1 MNKYRNIL
9 IIFWI
14 AFFAVTCKS
23 TIQKNNPANQWVG
36 TWYTSQ
42 QLVEPHNLPPEPG
55 LSHNT
60 LRQIVRVSIG
70 GETVRLKLANSFTS
84 EPVEI
89 KEISIAASIS
99 EDKVDVNSLKLLEFE
114 GEKST
119 IIPAYGEVYSD
130 PVAYDLVA
138 GSLLAITIHFGEV
151 ASDITGHPGSRT
163 TSYLTLYNQAASPD
177 FEDPIT
183 TDHWY
188 MINGVEVYVPADYAA
203 IAVLGNSITDGRGS
217 GTNKQNRWTDI
228 LSERLLKNEETK
240 NIAVLNMGI
249 GGNCVLRGGL
259 GPTALERF
267 EKDILLQPNLRWLI
281 ILEGIN
287 DIGSAQSEED
297 AEQVAIDLIDAYR
310 QMIKEA
316 HSKGI
321 LVYGATILPFSQS
334 FYDAPFRQSVRD
346 KVNEWIRNST
356 QFDAVIDFDK
366 MMQDEENNAQIQAD
380 MHDGDFLHP
389 NEGGYRRMGE
399 RIDLNLFR

>member
-1 MNKYRNIL
+1 MNKYSNIL
-9 IIFWI
+9 IIFLG
-14 AFFAVTCKS
+14 ALFAVAYKS
-23 TIQKNNPANQWVG
+23 VVEKNDSANQWVG

-55 LSHNT
+55 LSNNT
-60 LRQIVRVSIG
+60 LRQIVRVSVG
-70 GETVRLKLANSFTS
+70 GEKLRLKLSNSFSS

-89 KEISIAASIS
+89 KEISIATSIS
-99 EDKVDVNSLKLLEFE
+99 EDKIDLHSLKLIEFK
-114 GEKST
+114 GENHIT
-119 IIPAYGEVYSD
+119 IPAYEDVYSD

-163 TSYLTLYNQAASPD
+163 TSYLTLNNQAASPD

-267 EKDILLQPNLRWLI
+267 EKDILSQPNLKWLI

-287 DIGSAQSEED
+287 DIGSTQNKEE
-297 AEQVAIDLIDAYR
+297 AEQVALDLIDAY
-310 QMIKEA
+310 QHMIEQA

-321 LVYGATILPFSQS
+321 LVYGATILPFAQS
-334 FYDAPFRQSVRD
+334 FYDTPFRQTARE
-346 KVNEWIRNST
+346 KVNEWIRNSN

-366 MMQDEENNAQIQAD
+366 MMQDEKNNAQIQSD

-389 NEGGYRRMGE
+389 NEAGYKRMGE
-399 RIDLNLFR
+399 QIDLKLFR